1 MQPSAR
7 NGAAQ
12 TDRAKPHKGRISPTA
27 GAAVLLQAT
36 QDKGEHQMQ
45 MIRTIIRP
53 EKTTEVL
60 SELMSAGFP
69 AVTKLDVVGRGKQK
83 GIMVGDVQY
92 DEIPKQML
100 MLVVNDEDKDD
111 AVRVI
116 LRVARTGE
124 NGHYGDGRVF
134 VSSVSEAWTISTG
147 KAGL

>member
-1 MQPSAR
+1 
-7 NGAAQ
+7 
-12 TDRAKPHKGRISPTA
+12 
-27 GAAVLLQAT
+27 
-36 QDKGEHQMQ
+36 MQ

-83 GIMVGDVQY
+83 GIMVGDIQY

-111 AVRVI
+111 AIRVI

-147 KAGL
+147 NAGL